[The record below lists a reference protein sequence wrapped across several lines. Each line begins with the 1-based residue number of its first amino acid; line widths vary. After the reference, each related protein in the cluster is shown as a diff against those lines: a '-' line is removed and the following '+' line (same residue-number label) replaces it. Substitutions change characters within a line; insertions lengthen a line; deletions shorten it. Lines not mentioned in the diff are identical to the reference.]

1 MNAGGK
7 DKDLLEYSE
16 AEKNERFLLGMA
28 IMSDVEVLNKDAAV
42 AFVTGDWDSAK
53 NVLCVWSIKKTTT
66 S

>member
-1 MNAGGK
+1 LNAGGK

-42 AFVTGDWDSAK
+42 AFVTGD
-53 NVLCVWSIKKTTT
+53 
-66 S
+66 